1 MNNMTFLFLIIIV
14 VMGIFLAWTYT
25 KSGKKWLK
33 TYSEHLDIELYPIH
47 GSYGIIY
54 FFYKIRV
61 LFLVTLGF

>member
-33 TYSEHLDIELYPIH
+33 NLH

>member
-1 MNNMTFLFLIIIV
+1 MAEEPIANI
-14 VMGIFLAWTYT
+14 
-25 KSGKKWLK
+25 
-33 TYSEHLDIELYPIH
+33 LDIELYPIH

>member
-1 MNNMTFLFLIIIV
+1 MKNTKLITMLCLGALI
-14 VMGIFLAWTYT
+14 AC
-25 KSGKKWLK
+25 SPSKKGLEP
-33 TYSEHLDIELYPIH
+33 TSEHLDIELYPIH

>member
-33 TYSEHLDIELYPIH
+33 NLYPIH